1 MSNSVIEDG
10 EFLIFPC
17 PHEDCNQ
24 YIMVSKKEI
33 NCHIFRHGVR
43 KHNFEQINPHS
54 NKDICVNLKSS
65 DSVYGCA
72 KPFKI
77 VKKDNKYYIEICE
90 YI

>member
-43 KHNFEQINPHS
+43 KHNFEQMIQYPH
-54 NKDICVNLKSS
+54 LKF
-65 DSVYGCA
+65 YQFQNR
-72 KPFKI
+72 K
-77 VKKDNKYYIEICE
+77 
-90 YI
+90 